1 VFIKIMRIMNIFF
14 IMSIEYLNFYNNLI
28 RLTTNKNL
36 YKGLKSQDSFSDR
49 LILFLIHFA
58 FFLKVFKK
66 KENTKILQEIYDFN
80 FRQMELTIREIG
92 YGDQSINKK
101 MKDYINVFHAI
112 VSDIHFWDD
121 LEDIKKREIISK
133 FLENFKN
140 IEELA
145 EYFNNYYLNLSK
157 NTLNSYLKSVIN
169 P

>member
-1 VFIKIMRIMNIFF
+1 MNIFF

-36 YKGLKSQDSFSDR
+36 YKGLNSQDSFSDR

-101 MKDYINVFHAI
+101 MKEYINFFHFI
-112 VSDIHFWDD
+112 LLEIRLWDD
-121 LEDIKKREIISK
+121 LKQDEKEKKIASFLSNFEEINN
-133 FLENFKN
+133 LV
-140 IEELA
+140 
-145 EYFNNYYLNLSK
+145 EYFDDYNQELSK
-157 NTLNSYLKSVIN
+157 KTLKSYLKSVIS

>member
-1 VFIKIMRIMNIFF
+1 MNIFF

-36 YKGLKSQDSFSDR
+36 YKGLNSQDSFSDR

-101 MKDYINVFHAI
+101 MKDYINFFHFI
-112 VSDIHFWDD
+112 LLEIRLWDD
-121 LEDIKKREIISK
+121 IKQDEKEKKIASFLSNFEEINN
-133 FLENFKN
+133 LV
-140 IEELA
+140 
-145 EYFNNYYLNLSK
+145 EYFDDYNQELSK
-157 NTLNSYLKSVIN
+157 KTLKSYLKSVIS

>member
-1 VFIKIMRIMNIFF
+1 
-14 IMSIEYLNFYNNLI
+14 MSVEYLNFYNNLI

-101 MKDYINVFHAI
+101 MKEYINFFHFI
-112 VSDIHFWDD
+112 LLEIRLWDD
-121 LEDIKKREIISK
+121 IKQDEKEKKIASFLSNFEEIND
-133 FLENFKN
+133 LV
-140 IEELA
+140 
-145 EYFNNYYLNLSK
+145 EYFDNYNKELSK
-157 NTLNSYLKSVIN
+157 KTLKSYLKSVIS

>member
-1 VFIKIMRIMNIFF
+1 M
-14 IMSIEYLNFYNNLI
+14 
-28 RLTTNKNL
+28 

-101 MKDYINVFHAI
+101 MKEYINFFHFI
-112 VSDIHFWDD
+112 LLEIRLWDD
-121 LEDIKKREIISK
+121 LKQDEKEKKIASFLSNFAEINN
-133 FLENFKN
+133 LV
-140 IEELA
+140 
-145 EYFNNYYLNLSK
+145 EYFDDYNQELSK
-157 NTLNSYLKSVIN
+157 KTLKSYLKSVIS

>member
-1 VFIKIMRIMNIFF
+1 
-14 IMSIEYLNFYNNLI
+14 MSIEYLNFYNNLI

-36 YKGLKSQDSFSDR
+36 YKGLNSQDSFSDR

-101 MKDYINVFHAI
+101 MKEYINFFHFI
-112 VSDIHFWDD
+112 LLEIRLWDD
-121 LEDIKKREIISK
+121 LKQNEKEKKIASFLSNFEEINN
-133 FLENFKN
+133 LV
-140 IEELA
+140 
-145 EYFNNYYLNLSK
+145 EYFDDYNQELSK
-157 NTLNSYLKSVIN
+157 KTLKSYLKSVIK

>member
-1 VFIKIMRIMNIFF
+1 
-14 IMSIEYLNFYNNLI
+14 MSIEYLNFYNNLI

-101 MKDYINVFHAI
+101 MKEYINFFHFI
-112 VSDIHFWDD
+112 LLEIRLWDD
-121 LEDIKKREIISK
+121 LKQNEKEKKIASFLSNFEEINN
-133 FLENFKN
+133 LV
-140 IEELA
+140 
-145 EYFNNYYLNLSK
+145 EYFDDYNQELSK
-157 NTLNSYLKSVIN
+157 KTLKSYLKSVIS

>member
-1 VFIKIMRIMNIFF
+1 MNIFF
-14 IMSIEYLNFYNNLI
+14 IMSIQYLNFYNNLI

-36 YKGLKSQDSFSDR
+36 YKGLNTQDSFSDR

-101 MKDYINVFHAI
+101 MKDYINFFHFI
-112 VSDIHFWDD
+112 LLEIRLWDD
-121 LEDIKKREIISK
+121 IKQDEKEKKIASFLSNFEEINN
-133 FLENFKN
+133 LV
-140 IEELA
+140 A
-145 EYFNNYYLNLSK
+145 YFDDYNKELSK
-157 NTLNSYLKSVIN
+157 KTLKSYLKSVIRS
-169 P
+169 

>member
-1 VFIKIMRIMNIFF
+1 MRIMNIFF
-14 IMSIEYLNFYNNLI
+14 IMSIQYLNFYNNLI

-101 MKDYINVFHAI
+101 MKEYINFFHFI
-112 VSDIHFWDD
+112 LLEIRLWDD
-121 LEDIKKREIISK
+121 LKQDEKEKKIASFLSNFTEINN
-133 FLENFKN
+133 LV
-140 IEELA
+140 
-145 EYFNNYYLNLSK
+145 EYFDDYNQELSK
-157 NTLNSYLKSVIN
+157 KTLKSYLKSVIS

>member
-1 VFIKIMRIMNIFF
+1 
-14 IMSIEYLNFYNNLI
+14 MSVNYINLYNNLI

-36 YKGLKSQDSFSDR
+36 YKGLKSQDTFSDR

-58 FFLKVFKK
+58 FFLKVFKN

-101 MKDYINVFHAI
+101 MKEYINFFHFI
-112 VSDIHFWDD
+112 LLEIRLWDEID
-121 LEDIKKREIISK
+121 FNEKEKKIASFLNNFSK
-133 FLENFKN
+133 IGNLV
-140 IEELA
+140 
-145 EYFNNYYLNLSK
+145 EYFDNFSK
-157 NTLNSYLKSVIN
+157 NLTKKTLKSSLKSVIN

>member
-1 VFIKIMRIMNIFF
+1 MNIFF

-101 MKDYINVFHAI
+101 MKEYINFFHFI
-112 VSDIHFWDD
+112 LLEIRLWDD
-121 LEDIKKREIISK
+121 IKQDEKEKKIASFLSNFEEINN
-133 FLENFKN
+133 LV
-140 IEELA
+140 
-145 EYFNNYYLNLSK
+145 EYFDDYNQELSK
-157 NTLNSYLKSVIN
+157 KTLKSYLKSVSKT
-169 P
+169 

>member
-1 VFIKIMRIMNIFF
+1 
-14 IMSIEYLNFYNNLI
+14 MSVEYLNFYNNLI

-58 FFLKVFKK
+58 FFLKVYKK

-101 MKDYINVFHAI
+101 MKEYINFFHFI
-112 VSDIHFWDD
+112 LLEIRLWDD
-121 LEDIKKREIISK
+121 MKQDEKEKKIAS
-133 FLENFKN
+133 FLSNFDN
-140 IEELA
+140 IDNLV
-145 EYFNNYYLNLSK
+145 EYFDDFYK
-157 NTLNSYLKSVIN
+157 KFKKKTLNSYLKSVIK

>member
-1 VFIKIMRIMNIFF
+1 MNIFF

-101 MKDYINVFHAI
+101 MKEYINFFHFI
-112 VSDIHFWDD
+112 LLEIRLWDD
-121 LEDIKKREIISK
+121 LKQDEKEKKIASFLSNFEEINN
-133 FLENFKN
+133 LV
-140 IEELA
+140 
-145 EYFNNYYLNLSK
+145 EYFDDYNQELSK
-157 NTLNSYLKSVIN
+157 KTLKSYLKSVIS

>member
-1 VFIKIMRIMNIFF
+1 MMIINIFF

-101 MKDYINVFHAI
+101 MKDYINFFHFI
-112 VSDIHFWDD
+112 LLEIRLWDD
-121 LEDIKKREIISK
+121 IKQDEKEKKIASFLSNFEEINN
-133 FLENFKN
+133 LV
-140 IEELA
+140 
-145 EYFNNYYLNLSK
+145 EYFDDYNKELSKKTLKSYLN
-157 NTLNSYLKSVIN
+157 SVIS

>member
-1 VFIKIMRIMNIFF
+1 MN
-14 IMSIEYLNFYNNLI
+14 SEYINLYNNFI

-36 YKGLKSQDSFSDR
+36 YKGLKSQDTFSDR

-58 FFLKVFKK
+58 FFLKVFKN

-101 MKDYINVFHAI
+101 MKEYINFFHFVLLEI
-112 VSDIHFWDD
+112 RLWDEIDIN
-121 LEDIKKREIISK
+121 EKEKKIAS
-133 FLENFKN
+133 FLNNFSQIGN
-140 IEELA
+140 LV
-145 EYFNNYYLNLSK
+145 EYFDNFSK
-157 NTLNSYLKSVIN
+157 NLEKKTLKSYLKSVIN

>member
-1 VFIKIMRIMNIFF
+1 M
-14 IMSIEYLNFYNNLI
+14 
-28 RLTTNKNL
+28 

-101 MKDYINVFHAI
+101 MKDYINFFHFI
-112 VSDIHFWDD
+112 LLEIRLWDD
-121 LEDIKKREIISK
+121 IKQDEKEKKIASFLSNFEEINN
-133 FLENFKN
+133 LV
-140 IEELA
+140 
-145 EYFNNYYLNLSK
+145 EYFDDYNKELSK
-157 NTLNSYLKSVIN
+157 KTLKSYLKSVIS

>member
-1 VFIKIMRIMNIFF
+1 M
-14 IMSIEYLNFYNNLI
+14 
-28 RLTTNKNL
+28 

-101 MKDYINVFHAI
+101 MKEYINFFHFI
-112 VSDIHFWDD
+112 LLEIRLWDD
-121 LEDIKKREIISK
+121 LKQDEKEKKIASFLSNFEEINN
-133 FLENFKN
+133 LV
-140 IEELA
+140 
-145 EYFNNYYLNLSK
+145 EYFDDYNKELSK
-157 NTLNSYLKSVIN
+157 KTLKSYLKSVIS

>member
-1 VFIKIMRIMNIFF
+1 MRIMNIFF

-36 YKGLKSQDSFSDR
+36 YKGLNSQDSFSDR

-101 MKDYINVFHAI
+101 MKEYINFFHFI
-112 VSDIHFWDD
+112 LLEIRLWDD
-121 LEDIKKREIISK
+121 LKQDEKEKKIASFLSNFEEINN
-133 FLENFKN
+133 LVV
-140 IEELA
+140 
-145 EYFNNYYLNLSK
+145 YFDDYNQELSK
-157 NTLNSYLKSVIN
+157 KTLKSYLKSVIK

>member
-1 VFIKIMRIMNIFF
+1 MNIFF

-101 MKDYINVFHAI
+101 MKEYINFFHFI
-112 VSDIHFWDD
+112 LLEIRLWDD
-121 LEDIKKREIISK
+121 IKQDEKEKKIASFLSNFEEINN
-133 FLENFKN
+133 LV
-140 IEELA
+140 A
-145 EYFNNYYLNLSK
+145 YFDDYNKELSK
-157 NTLNSYLKSVIN
+157 KTLKSYLKSVIRS
-169 P
+169 

>member
-1 VFIKIMRIMNIFF
+1 
-14 IMSIEYLNFYNNLI
+14 MSIEYLNFYNNLI

-101 MKDYINVFHAI
+101 MKEYINFFHFI
-112 VSDIHFWDD
+112 LLEIRLWDD
-121 LEDIKKREIISK
+121 IKQDEKEKKIASFLSNFEEINN
-133 FLENFKN
+133 LV
-140 IEELA
+140 
-145 EYFNNYYLNLSK
+145 EYFDDYNQKLSK
-157 NTLNSYLKSVIN
+157 KTLNSYLKSVIS

>member
-1 VFIKIMRIMNIFF
+1 
-14 IMSIEYLNFYNNLI
+14 MSIEYLNFYNNLI

-36 YKGLKSQDSFSDR
+36 YKGLNSQDSFSDR

-101 MKDYINVFHAI
+101 IKEYINFFHFI
-112 VSDIHFWDD
+112 LLEIRLWDD
-121 LEDIKKREIISK
+121 LKQDEKEKKIASFLSNFEEINN
-133 FLENFKN
+133 LV
-140 IEELA
+140 
-145 EYFNNYYLNLSK
+145 EYFDDYNQELSK
-157 NTLNSYLKSVIN
+157 KTLKSYLKSVIS

>member
-1 VFIKIMRIMNIFF
+1 M
-14 IMSIEYLNFYNNLI
+14 
-28 RLTTNKNL
+28 
-36 YKGLKSQDSFSDR
+36 YKGLNSQDSFSDR

-101 MKDYINVFHAI
+101 MKEYINFFHFI
-112 VSDIHFWDD
+112 LLEIRLWDD
-121 LEDIKKREIISK
+121 LKQDEKEKKIASFLSNFEEINN
-133 FLENFKN
+133 LVV
-140 IEELA
+140 
-145 EYFNNYYLNLSK
+145 YFDDYNQELSK
-157 NTLNSYLKSVIN
+157 KTLKSYLKSVIN

>member
-1 VFIKIMRIMNIFF
+1 MRIMNIFF

-101 MKDYINVFHAI
+101 MKEYINFFHFI
-112 VSDIHFWDD
+112 LLEIRLWDD
-121 LEDIKKREIISK
+121 LKQDEKEKKIASFLSNFEEINN
-133 FLENFKN
+133 LV
-140 IEELA
+140 
-145 EYFNNYYLNLSK
+145 EYFDDYNQELSK
-157 NTLNSYLKSVIN
+157 KTLKSYLKSVIN

>member
-1 VFIKIMRIMNIFF
+1 
-14 IMSIEYLNFYNNLI
+14 MSIEYLNFYNNLI

-36 YKGLKSQDSFSDR
+36 YKGLNTQDSFSDR

-101 MKDYINVFHAI
+101 MKEYINFFHFI
-112 VSDIHFWDD
+112 LLEIRLWDD
-121 LEDIKKREIISK
+121 IKQDEKEKKIASFLSNFEEINN
-133 FLENFKN
+133 LV
-140 IEELA
+140 
-145 EYFNNYYLNLSK
+145 EYFDDYNNELSK
-157 NTLNSYLKSVIN
+157 KTLKSYLKSVIS

>member
-1 VFIKIMRIMNIFF
+1 
-14 IMSIEYLNFYNNLI
+14 MSIEYLNFYNNLI

-101 MKDYINVFHAI
+101 MKEYINFFHFI
-112 VSDIHFWDD
+112 LLEIRLWDD
-121 LEDIKKREIISK
+121 LKQDEKEKKIASFLSNFEEINN
-133 FLENFKN
+133 LV
-140 IEELA
+140 
-145 EYFNNYYLNLSK
+145 EYFDDYNKELSK
-157 NTLNSYLKSVIN
+157 KTLKSYLKSVIS